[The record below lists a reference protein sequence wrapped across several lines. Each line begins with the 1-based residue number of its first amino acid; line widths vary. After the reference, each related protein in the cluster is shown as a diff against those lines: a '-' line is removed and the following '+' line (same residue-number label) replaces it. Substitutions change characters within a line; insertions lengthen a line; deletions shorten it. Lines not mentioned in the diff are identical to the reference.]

1 MVLICNH
8 ISMSQSDLKLEFKNS
23 LIIAG
28 LVETSKV
35 AHILWSEIQVAI
47 DIWVSRGSYSRKLAR
62 SRNTSSSLNAA
73 MQGCE

>member
-35 AHILWSEIQVAI
+35 THILWSEIQVAI
-47 DIWVSRGSYSRKLAR
+47 DIWVSRGSYCRKLAR
-62 SRNTSSSLNAA
+62 S
-73 MQGCE
+73 